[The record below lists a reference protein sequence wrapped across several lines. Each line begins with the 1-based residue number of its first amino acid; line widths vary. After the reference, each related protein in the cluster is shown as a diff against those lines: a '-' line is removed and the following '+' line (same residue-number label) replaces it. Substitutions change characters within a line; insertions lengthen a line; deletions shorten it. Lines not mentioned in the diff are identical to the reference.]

1 MAKKEENFIFNFQKI
16 NLGKLM
22 RLISLPFNYEI
33 YLIII
38 VTLVL
43 TKNINKNILLYI
55 LFGQFIIF
63 NIKIFFSR
71 NRPFQ
76 NNKKINNL
84 SKKPLESRSFPSG
97 HAFISYVICKIIL
110 RNFKF
115 KNDLIYLFV
124 KILPYLVAVSRVY
137 LGVHYPTDVIFGL
150 IFGIIY
156 DYFYKFIVN

>member
-1 MAKKEENFIFNFQKI
+1 MPKNEENLIFNFQKL
-16 NLGKLM
+16 NLSRFM

-33 YLIII
+33 YLIVIAI
-38 VTLVL
+38 LVFN
-43 TKNINKNILLYI
+43 KIINKKLLIYILL
-55 LFGQFIIF
+55 GQFIIF
-63 NIKIFFSR
+63 NIKMIFGR
-71 NRPFQ
+71 NRPFE

-84 SKKPLESRSFPSG
+84 SKKNLESRSFPSG

-110 RNFKF
+110 RNIKF
-115 KNDLIYLFV
+115 DNGIFYLLI
-124 KILPYLVAVSRVY
+124 KITPYLVAVSRVY